1 MDETKSNDRV
11 SSTSSSTAMLT
22 SDELLTMQDLDQHL
36 MFCRRLNTRLDV
48 ANQHTTSIVN
58 QVINTTAT
66 RATTG
71 NNNNNKPISTNPVN
85 DSSSTNLHKS
95 TRLLVF
101 MKWLLNDGPLMNI
114 YTTLTSSLTSGAA
127 RFAVDLGNIE
137 DNNDDLRNI
146 ECERVVKMVKTNVE
160 LARLVVELTSPAE
173 MLRVNRAAVYS
184 VLTPFEVA
192 DETQKPQSQSQ
203 QQQQQQSRARLCDY
217 DSDSADE
224 DCRILNQKDYA
235 VYLLT
240 YKDLFVRAD
249 MFATLCDN
257 LLASLRLIHALSDFE
272 VRVIMSA
279 KRRGLVESRLRYLL
293 VHLVDAILINLCM
306 ARNLLIE
313 KNESLLNLIIA
324 RFLDNKF
331 DQVVFF
337 LFIYF
342 VFVVLNNNA
351 ISI

>member
-1 MDETKSNDRV
+1 MAETKSK
-11 SSTSSSTAMLT
+11 SSSSLSAAMVT

-48 ANQHTTSIVN
+48 ANQHTTSIIN
-58 QVINTTAT
+58 QAINTT
-66 RATTG
+66 TTTTITKG
-71 NNNNNKPISTNPVN
+71 NNNMPIGTNPVN

-146 ECERVVKMVKTNVE
+146 ECERIVKMVKTNVE

-192 DETQKPQSQSQ
+192 DDTQSKQSQ
-203 QQQQQQSRARLCDY
+203 QQSRRLDY

-224 DCRILNQKDYA
+224 DCRILNQKDYT

-331 DQVVFF
+331 DQVIF
-337 LFIYF
+337 
-342 VFVVLNNNA
+342 
-351 ISI
+351 